1 MIRDYTDTEAL
12 LSNISS
18 QLSSKREKLRKAI
31 TDRVKITKGTGA
43 EGVTVATGKD
53 SKSQPPNKDILVKVK
68 EKRKLLHNVKMENL
82 HDKEK
87 K

>member
-1 MIRDYTDTEAL
+1 MTATDTEAL

-18 QLSSKREKLRKAI
+18 QVAQLKKRKAKKAI

-43 EGVTVATGKD
+43 EGAHRGNRQKTD
-53 SKSQPPNKDILVKVK
+53 KSQPPNKDILVKVK
-68 EKRKLLHNVKMENL
+68 RKRKLLHNVKMENL

-87 K
+87 